1 MHTLIELFD
10 REPLEN
16 AAAPLLFRP
25 EKIVYLGCRD
35 IMRGRQMADLRRFY
49 AAMGLKAEVEFLPV
63 DRYDRDGISRR
74 VLEVLQRNPDCAFD
88 LTGGSEL
95 LLVAVGELSRL
106 MGISMHQV
114 NVEKQTV
121 LAIEGPAPE
130 AVNRV
135 DLTVSQNM
143 LLHGGK
149 ILSSEDTG
157 WEVTEDFVSS
167 IRTLWSYCRKTPDV
181 FNRHAAFFASAAAV
195 DGLTVKWD
203 AGRGQP
209 EPDAAFLSEL
219 RRDGFFTDLERTG
232 KGYLFTY
239 RDKSLKRLFSKAG
252 NLLEVY
258 VYLAALESGVFTDV
272 RQGVTIDWDA
282 EGGSDPTETKNE
294 VDVIAMT
301 GLLPVFLSCK
311 NGTVKKDALYELET
325 VSDRFGGRYAAR
337 ALVATSV
344 GGGAGDAY
352 LRSRARDSGIVL
364 IEDVNRMELETLS
377 KRITDLL

>member
-16 AAAPLLFRP
+16 VAAPLLFRP

-49 AAMGLKAEVEFLPV
+49 KSMGLDAEVEFLPV

-74 VLEVLQRNPDCAFD
+74 VLDVLQKNSDCAFD

-114 NVEKQTV
+114 NLEKQTI
-121 LAIEGPAPE
+121 LAIEGPDPGI
-130 AVNRV
+130 VKRV
-135 DLTVSQNM
+135 DLTVSQNI
-143 LLHGGK
+143 LLHGGR
-149 ILSSEDTG
+149 ILSSEEES
-157 WEVTEDFVSS
+157 WNVTKDFISG
-167 IRTLWSYCRKTPDV
+167 ICNLWGYCRKNPDV

-195 DGLTVKWD
+195 DSLTVRWD

-209 EPDAAFLSEL
+209 EPDFAFLSAL
-219 RRDGFFTDLERTG
+219 RRDGFLTDLERTRN
-232 KGYLFTY
+232 GYLFAY
-239 RDKSLKRLFSKAG
+239 RDSSLKRLFSKAG

-282 EGGSDPTETKNE
+282 DGDSKPTETKNE
-294 VDVIAMT
+294 VDVMAMQ

-311 NGTVKKDALYELET
+311 NGAVKKDALYELET

-344 GGGAGDAY
+344 GGGSGDAY
-352 LRSRARDSGIVL
+352 LRSRAKDSGIVL
-364 IEDVNRMELETLS
+364 IEDVNCMELDALS
-377 KRITDLL
+377 ERITDLL

>member
-16 AAAPLLFRP
+16 AAGPLLFRP

-49 AAMGLKAEVEFLPV
+49 KAMGLGMEVEYLPV

-74 VLEVLQRNPDCAFD
+74 ILEVLQKNPDCAFD

-95 LLVAVGELSRL
+95 LLVTVGELSRL

-114 NVEKQTV
+114 NLEEQTV
-121 LAIEGPAPE
+121 LTIEGADPE
-130 AVNRV
+130 PV
-135 DLTVSQNM
+135 DRIELTVAQNI
-143 LLHGGK
+143 LLHGGR
-149 ILSSEDTG
+149 ILFSEEKG
-157 WEVTEDFVSS
+157 WDVTKDFVSG
-167 IRTLWSYCRKTPDV
+167 ICTLWSYCRKTPDV
-181 FNRHAAFFASAAAV
+181 FNRHAAFFESASIV
-195 DGLTVKWD
+195 DNLTVRWD

-209 EPDAAFLSEL
+209 EPNAAFLSDL
-219 RRDGFFTDLERTG
+219 RRAGFFTDLERT
-232 KGYLFTY
+232 KTGYQFTY
-239 RDKSLKRLFSKAG
+239 RDKSLKKLFSKAG

-258 VYLAALESGVFTDV
+258 VYLAALESGIFTDV

-282 EGGSDPTETKNE
+282 EGGSNPTETKNE
-294 VDVIAMT
+294 VDVMAMR
-301 GLLPVFLSCK
+301 GFLPVFLSCK

-337 ALVATSV
+337 ALVATSA
-344 GGGAGDAY
+344 GGGTGDAY
-352 LRSRARDSGIVL
+352 LRSRAKDSGIVL
-364 IEDVNRMELETLS
+364 IEDVNRMELDALS
-377 KRITDLL
+377 KRIANLM

>member
-25 EKIVYLGCRD
+25 AKIVYLGCRD
-35 IMRGRQMADLRRFY
+35 IMRGRQILDLRRFFK
-49 AAMGLKAEVEFLPV
+49 AAGLEAELEFLPV

-74 VLEVLQRNPDCAFD
+74 VLEVLQRNQDCAFD

-121 LAIEGPAPE
+121 LTIEGPDTEPVE
-130 AVNRV
+130 RV
-135 DLTVSQNM
+135 DLTVAQNV

-149 ILSSEDTG
+149 ILSSEEQG
-157 WEVTEDFVSS
+157 WEITEDFVSG
-167 IRTLWSYCRKTPDV
+167 ICTLWGYCRKTPDL
-181 FNRHAAFFASAAAV
+181 FNRHAAFFASSSVV
-195 DGLTVKWD
+195 DGLTMKWD
-203 AGRGQP
+203 TGRGQP
-209 EPDAAFLSEL
+209 EPDAAFLSNL
-219 RRDGFFTDLERTG
+219 RRDGFFTELERT
-232 KGYLFTY
+232 KNGYRFTY
-239 RDKSLKRLFSKAG
+239 RDRSLKRLFAKAG

-258 VYLAALESGVFTDV
+258 VYLAAMKSGVFTDV

-282 EGGSDPTETKNE
+282 ESGANPTETKNE
-294 VDVIAMT
+294 VDVLAMH
-301 GLLPVFLSCK
+301 GLIPVFLSCK
-311 NGTVKKDALYELET
+311 NGIVKKDALYELET

-337 ALVATSV
+337 ALAATSV

-352 LRSRARDSGIVL
+352 LRNRARDSGIVL
-364 IEDVNRMELETLS
+364 IEDVNQMDLDTLS